1 MWVKTDSSH
10 AFIRVCVCVP
20 VSVHIIVF
28 ACVSFVTVSNCVRVI
43 VSLFFTYVGFVFSL
57 SFPACVCRTVISG
70 SALDSILV
78 SSHQQTNSEAWCSS
92 RLRRRGRC
100 TQTHFFPAHSQRTI
114 HRKQLI
120 GDRPPLLFRGV
131 HLLNMWLKPESNV
144 EIQTLL
150 SLNMQTHNEQKKKGR
165 FWLSLQIKN

>member
-1 MWVKTDSSH
+1 MYWRFTVYFMVCMSMWVKTDSSH

-20 VSVHIIVF
+20 VSVHLIVF

-120 GDRPPLLFRGV
+120 GDPFCLEV
-131 HLLNMWLKPESNV
+131 SICWICDSN
-144 EIQTLL
+144 QNRT
-150 SLNMQTHNEQKKKGR
+150 
-165 FWLSLQIKN
+165 

>member
-57 SFPACVCRTVISG
+57 LFPACVCRTVISG

-100 TQTHFFPAHSQRTI
+100 TQTNFFPAHTPKNHSQKAT
-114 HRKQLI
+114 HR
-120 GDRPPLLFRGV
+120 RPLLFRGV

-150 SLNMQTHNEQKKKGR
+150 SLNMQKHNEQKKKGR
-165 FWLSLQIKN
+165 FWLSLQIKH